1 MKILHLCPL
10 WFPVSPDASG
20 GIETYLPG
28 LIAAL
33 ESIGCANTL
42 IASGDSKTMAELVP
56 AVPTNLLALMQ
67 TGNAAEYA
75 YYEQHQLSLALA
87 RASQFD
93 IIHSHLGMGAYLL
106 SGIPELQGRVLHTH
120 HNPVTPDLGWFVRQ
134 HADIWFSVVSE
145 FQAAKLRAQGADRCR
160 VIHNGIDTTS
170 YTFVPRGSGGL
181 FFIGRMEWEKG
192 ADAAIRV
199 ARLLERPLVLAG
211 PIIDE
216 SFFERTIKP
225 QLDDSIRYIGVVD
238 HRTKNE
244 LYGQAACVLMPSR
257 CEEGFGMVA
266 VEAMACGTPVVALA
280 NGALP
285 EVIEHGHTGYV
296 TSNEDELPKLV
307 SRALHLDRA
316 AIRSRVTAR
325 FALSSVAREYYGL
338 YEAMVAPRVH
348 PDPSLVPDQSA
359 AVTP

>member
-28 LIAAL
+28 LISAL

-42 IASGDSKTMAELVP
+42 IASGDSETMAELVP
-56 AVPTNLLALMQ
+56 AVPTNLFALMQ
-67 TGNAAEYA
+67 TGDAAEYA

-87 RASQFD
+87 RAAEFD
-93 IIHSHLGMGAYLL
+93 LIHSHLGVGAYVL
-106 SGIPELQGRVLHTH
+106 SGVPELRGRVLHTH
-120 HNPVTPDLGWFVRQ
+120 HNPITPDLGWFVRH
-134 HADIWFSVVSE
+134 HADIWLSVVSE
-145 FQAAKLRAQGADRCR
+145 FQAAKLRAQGADRCH

-170 YTFVPRGSGGL
+170 YTFVPHGGQGL

-199 ARLLERPLVLAG
+199 ARRLERPLVLAG
-211 PIIDE
+211 PIIDD
-216 SFFERTIKP
+216 SFFEGVIKP
-225 QLDDSIRYIGVVD
+225 QLDDSIRYVGVVD
-238 HRTKNE
+238 HRMKNE

-285 EVIEHGHTGYV
+285 EVIEQDHTGYV
-296 TSNEDELPKLV
+296 TSDEAELPHLV
-307 SRALHLDRA
+307 SQALQLDRA
-316 AIRSRVTAR
+316 VIRSRVTAR
-325 FALSSVAREYYGL
+325 FALSSVARQYYEL
-338 YEAMVAPRVH
+338 YETMVSPSVY
-348 PDPSLVPDQSA
+348 PDPSLVPDRPA
-359 AVTP
+359 VVTP